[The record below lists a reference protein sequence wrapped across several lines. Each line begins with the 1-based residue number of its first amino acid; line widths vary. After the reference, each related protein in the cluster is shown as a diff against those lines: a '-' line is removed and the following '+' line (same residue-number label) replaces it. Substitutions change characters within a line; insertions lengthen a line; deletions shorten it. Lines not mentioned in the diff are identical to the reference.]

1 MTENIWLMV
10 LGLILIIFELL
21 FGAISGF
28 DIALIGLSLIMGG
41 LVHYFGAS
49 WQLGIVVAIVIILAY
64 FVYFRRVAR
73 KKLLIT
79 TQKIGIDSL
88 LGKTAVVVEPINRL
102 RAGKVLLDGEIWR
115 AIAGESLKENSEVV
129 VLKIEGVSLK
139 VTKLKLP

>member
-1 MTENIWLMV
+1 
-10 LGLILIIFELL
+10 
-21 FGAISGF
+21 
-28 DIALIGLSLIMGG
+28 MGG

>member
-79 TQKIGIDSL
+79 TQKIGIEEPVYHYLVTGFIRIFNPGRHPVKIAFRQSL
-88 LGKTAVVVEPINRL
+88 HQGLECRKLLFVGKIRL
-102 RAGKVLLDGEIWR
+102 
-115 AIAGESLKENSEVV
+115 
-129 VLKIEGVSLK
+129 
-139 VTKLKLP
+139 

>member
-28 DIALIGLSLIMGG
+28 DIALIGFSLIMGG